1 MLTNLNKEKA
11 NQQNFD
17 DFDVAVVGAGAA
29 GITITNE
36 ISSLGYNVALIE
48 AGDYEYTEESQE
60 IYTAKTV
67 GDPYFDLDVARLRYF
82 GGTTNHWNG
91 WCRSFEEEDFNRE
104 YLGEEYKWPI
114 TLKDIDPFKEKA
126 CNILEIPKNFKDTK
140 FKNSKIKKIEF
151 HFSPPVRFRD
161 KYYKNLINNTKVHV
175 FLNANLT
182 DVQYEKS
189 SIIGL
194 NISSYKGINTT
205 IKANK
210 YVFAM
215 GGIENSRY
223 LLWFYEKYKDNFI
236 ANSTSLGRYW
246 MEHPHFTLGQ
256 AIVDKRKVNEKF
268 YSLSG
273 ETQKNMGILNCG
285 FRVLELNDTALKG
298 LLREILCI
306 APTLGKSLANLAER
320 NLICGVGFRAA
331 WEQAPHYENRITLD
345 TEKDKFGIPKPILNW
360 QKKSL
365 DRKTVMK
372 SVEIFNQWLLEID
385 GGRIQLDDWLINK
398 KNYPTNDEL
407 AGYHHMGGTRMHE
420 NPEFGVVDKNCKVY
434 GSNNLYMAGS
444 SIFTTGGHNNPT
456 LPIIQFALRLANH
469 LVS

>member
-1 MLTNLNKEKA
+1 MLTNLDEEKVNK
-11 NQQNFD
+11 QIFG
-17 DFDVAVVGAGAA
+17 DFDVAVVGSGAA
-29 GITITNE
+29 GITITNQ

-60 IYTAKTV
+60 IYAAKTV

-104 YLGEEYKWPI
+104 YLGEEFKWPI

-126 CNILEIPKNFKDTK
+126 CNILEIPKNFKDSK
-140 FKNSKIKKIEF
+140 IKNSKIKKIEF

-161 KYYKNLINNTKVHV
+161 KYYESLINNPKVHI

-182 DVQYEKS
+182 DVQYKKS
-189 SIIGL
+189 DIIGL
-194 NISSYKGINTT
+194 NLTSYKGINAT

-223 LLWFYEKYKDNFI
+223 LLWFYQKYKDQFI
-236 ANSTSLGRYW
+236 ANNSSLGRYW

-256 AIVDKRKVNEKF
+256 AIVDKRKVSEKY

-285 FRVLELNDTALKG
+285 FRVLELSDTALKG

-306 APTLGKSLANLAER
+306 APTLGKSLANLAEK
-320 NLICGVGFRAA
+320 NLICGVAFRAA

-345 TEKDKFGIPKPILNW
+345 TKKDKFGIPKPILNW
-360 QKKSL
+360 QKKPL
-365 DRKTVMK
+365 DRKTIIK
-372 SVEIFNQWLLEID
+372 SVEVFNQWLLEID
-385 GGRIQLDDWLINK
+385 GGRIQLNDWLVNK

-420 NPEFGVVDKNCKVY
+420 NPKFGVVDKNCKVY

-456 LPIIQFALRLANH
+456 LPIIQLALRLANH

>member
-48 AGDYEYTEESQE
+48 AGDFEYTDESQE
-60 IYTAKTV
+60 IYTAKTI

-104 YLGEEYKWPI
+104 YLGEEFKWPI

-140 FKNSKIKKIEF
+140 LKNSKIRKIEF

-161 KYYKNLINNTKVHV
+161 KYYENLINNTNVHV

-189 SIIGL
+189 NIIGL
-194 NISSYKGINTT
+194 NLSSYNGINTT

-236 ANSTSLGRYW
+236 ANSPSLGRYW